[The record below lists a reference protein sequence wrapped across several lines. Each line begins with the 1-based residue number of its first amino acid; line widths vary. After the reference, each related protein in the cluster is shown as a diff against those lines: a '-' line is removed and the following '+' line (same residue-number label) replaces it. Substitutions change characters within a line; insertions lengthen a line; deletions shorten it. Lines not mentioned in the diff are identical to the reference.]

1 LIKKGGIYMKK
12 ILTLVA
18 SLLMFGLLVNT
29 ASAITVSTYDGINF
43 PAGAASFADE
53 LVSANLLGGA
63 SNGNPDS
70 ALGAPDRSS
79 VSLGAQGWI
88 ILKFTDNSLCT
99 SGDSSPDLY
108 VKEGGSSKTEMAEI
122 YISEDGTNW
131 IKVGDANRK
140 TLFDIDSISG
150 VVQGAK
156 YSFVKCVD
164 LNGKPTTMSW
174 EGADIDS
181 VGAISSVNSFNENN
195 GGSSEIPEFPTTV
208 IPMAAIIG
216 LAFLFGRRK

>member
-29 ASAITVSTYDGINF
+29 ASAITGSTYDGIYF

-63 SNGNPDS
+63 SNGNPD
-70 ALGAPDRSS
+70 RSS
-79 VSLGAQGWI
+79 VSLGAHGWI
-88 ILKFTDNSLCT
+88 ILKFTDNSLST
-99 SGDSSPDLY
+99 SGDSGPDLY

-131 IKVGDANRK
+131 LKVGNANRK

-156 YSFVKCVD
+156 YPFVKCVD
-164 LNGKPTTMSW
+164 LNGKSSTMSW

-195 GGSSEIPEFPTTV
+195 GGSSEIPEFPTIV